1 MASAVADL
9 MIEPVHTLAEE
20 EAIIERG
27 MQSFVEVGEALAR
40 IKEGALYADEFD
52 SFEDYCKVRWGM
64 GYAFAMR
71 HIAASQVS
79 TIVETHGLPAPPT
92 IEAAKPLIR
101 VMNEAGHYDSATKT
115 LRNPKAAE
123 KAVVGVMRKV
133 VRAKEKEA
141 AADPEAK
148 PKPITGRDVQKVVSP
163 SASTRKPGWHE
174 LAGAAADHLIA
185 ADRELT
191 RLEHEV
197 EIEPVRFRAACWER
211 VISTE
216 TLEEKATRYAAMAR
230 DLADRFTAIA
240 KEEQ

>member
-27 MQSFVEVGEALAR
+27 MASFVEVGNALMR

-52 SFEDYCKVRWGM
+52 TFEAYCKERWGLSLS
-64 GYAFAMR
+64 YAGKTM
-71 HIAASQVS
+71 AAARV
-79 TIVETHGLPAPPT
+79 VEVLRSADLPAPPNLDAT
-92 IEAAKPLIR
+92 MPL
-101 VMNEAGHYDSATKT
+101 VKAMNEAGQFDRSTNS

-123 KAVVGVMRKV
+123 RAVVSVMKKV
-133 VRAKEKEA
+133 AKAKEKEA

-148 PKPITGRDVQKVVSP
+148 PKPITGRDVQKIISP
-163 SASTRKPGWHE
+163 PASTRKPGWFE

-185 ADRELT
+185 ADRELA
-191 RLEHEV
+191 RLEEALNLK
-197 EIEPVRFRAACWER
+197 PARASCWER

-216 TLEEKATRYAAMAR
+216 TLEEKATRYAAMAA
-230 DLADRFTAIA
+230 DIADRFIAIA
-240 KEEQ
+240 NKEQA